1 MNPFMDISYHGLTR
15 LLVIG
20 AFLCLVLVS
29 GITPASDNLFEA
41 DVPVDSQQPDLRT
54 AYMKTALQ
62 EVLVRLTGQPEVLN
76 RDSVR
81 SMLDTPE
88 QFVQQYRY
96 FTLPE
101 STPPRLMLRV
111 DFDGGAIQQEL
122 RQQGV
127 AYWGK
132 TERPEILLWL
142 AVEDRGTR
150 YIVSAQ
156 DGSDASRELQQ
167 AARQRGIPLL
177 LPLMDLEDQNQVR
190 FTDVWGGFFDGV
202 QSASARYKPG
212 DVLIGRLNRSPSGG
226 WVARWDMRDGRDSGS
241 WSSTGDELGAVLQ
254 AGIDT
259 LSERLAAGVVATE
272 TGAVAGMTRITV
284 EGVNTL
290 MAFARADDYLSSLT
304 AVRRLELVR
313 VDGST
318 LQYALQLAG
327 SLDGLT
333 QTLAIGTV
341 LEPSPGGV
349 PGIYRIRQ

>member
-20 AFLCLVLVS
+20 AFVCLGAVT
-29 GITPASDNLFEA
+29 GITPASDNLFQA
-41 DVPVDSQQPDLRT
+41 DVPVDSQQPDLRA

-62 EVLVRLTGQPEVLN
+62 EVLVRVTGQPEVLN
-76 RDSVR
+76 RESVR
-81 SMLDTPE
+81 SMLETPE
-88 QFVQQYRY
+88 RFVQQYRY
-96 FTLPE
+96 FTQPE

-111 DFDGGAIQQEL
+111 DFDGGAIEQAL
-122 RQQGV
+122 RQRGV

-132 TERPEILLWL
+132 SERPEVLLWL
-142 AVEDRGTR
+142 AVEDRGLR

-156 DGSDASRELQQ
+156 DGGDASRELQQ

-177 LPLMDLEDQNQVR
+177 LPLMDLEDQSQVR

-202 QSASARYKPG
+202 QSASARYRPG
-212 DVLIGRLNRSPSGG
+212 DVLIGRLNRSPMGG
-226 WVARWDMRDGRDSGS
+226 WVARWDMRAGRDSGS
-241 WSSTGDELGAVLQ
+241 WRGTGDELGGVLQ

-259 LSERLAAGVVATE
+259 LSERLAAGVAAME
-272 TGAVAGMTRITV
+272 TGVVAGMVHITV
-284 EGVNTL
+284 EDVNTL
-290 MAFARADDYLSSLT
+290 MAFARVDDYLSSLT
-304 AVRRLELVR
+304 AVRHLELAR

-341 LEPSPGGV
+341 LEPSPGGA
-349 PGIYRIRQ
+349 PGAYRIRQ